1 MSSRKNQALKL
12 KAKRAARERA
22 EWAFGQAIRHPEPLM
37 SDEVAQ
43 ISREVSDPD
52 ARQYGGRRIHRV
64 AQGKVTEHGQR
75 VARGKTIQSVHW

>member
-1 MSSRKNQALKL
+1 
-12 KAKRAARERA
+12 
-22 EWAFGQAIRHPEPLM
+22 M

-43 ISREVSDPD
+43 ISHEVSDPD